1 MKVFELLKNPIIR
14 TIGVFIIIYFGLFH
28 NKKDPESL
36 GNRLSSENIKKNF
49 SEAGEK
55 SRFIISNIR
64 VAQEIAKNQ
73 QAAKKTSPQEIF
85 ETSTIEDAQIGNG
98 EKIITCGDI
107 AEISYGI
114 YSHDNRKLN
123 SSIKKSLTIGSNENY
138 ILEKAAI
145 GMKTDGVRHAY
156 LPKDFYS
163 TDPEFSELLQSE
175 KNGLKYIITILN
187 IGEIKESKISCGS

>member
-14 TIGVFIIIYFGLFH
+14 TIGVIIIVYFGLFH

-36 GNRLSSENIKKNF
+36 GNRLSSENIKKNL

-73 QAAKKTSPQEIF
+73 QTTKKSPQEIF
-85 ETSTIEDAQIGNG
+85 ETSTIEDAAIGNS
-98 EKIITCGDI
+98 EKIISCGDI
-107 AEISYGI
+107 VKISYGI
-114 YSHDNRKLN
+114 YNHDGKQLTP
-123 SSIKKSLTIGSNENY
+123 SKEKSLAINSEENY
-138 ILEKAAI
+138 ILEKSVT
-145 GMKTDGVRHAY
+145 GMKAGGIRHIY

-163 TDPEFSELLQSE
+163 TDPEFDELLKSE
-175 KNGLKYIITILN
+175 KNGFKFIITILN
-187 IGEIKESKISCGS
+187 ISEIKEQKISCNS